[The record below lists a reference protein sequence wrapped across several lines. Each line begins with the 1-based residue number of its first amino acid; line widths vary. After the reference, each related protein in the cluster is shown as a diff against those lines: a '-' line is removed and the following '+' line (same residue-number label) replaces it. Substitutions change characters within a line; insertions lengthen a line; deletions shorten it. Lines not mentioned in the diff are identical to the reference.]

1 MSKEN
6 ISLQTVS
13 SAQFDED
20 RRRAKRIE
28 LQIPLFVRRRESSD
42 EHSTELAMELAKT
55 LDISALGAFIVCP
68 LSIRLGQAVTLT
80 IPVPSI
86 TTSAL
91 VPAAMQP
98 IQARVTR
105 RQESGDAQWIGVEFL
120 KPLG

>member
-1 MSKEN
+1 MPKEN
-6 ISLQTVS
+6 ISLQDVS
-13 SAQFDED
+13 NTQFDTD

-28 LQIPLFVRRRESSD
+28 LQIPLFVRRREPRDDQS
-42 EHSTELAMELAKT
+42 MELAKT
-55 LDISALGAFIVCP
+55 LDISAVGAFIVCP
-68 LSIRLGQAVTLT
+68 LSIHLGHSVTLT

-105 RQESGDAQWIGVEFL
+105 RQESGDAQLIGVEFL
-120 KPLG
+120 TPLA